1 MIGSI
6 AKEKKEFKSMNLDT
20 MPGKKIINL
29 IFEPGFS
36 SKKETTEISGRG
48 VGMNAVKNEIE
59 KIGGQIKVMSK
70 VDVGTTLEITLPL
83 FR

>member
-1 MIGSI
+1 
-6 AKEKKEFKSMNLDT
+6 MNLDT

-48 VGMNAVKNEIE
+48 VGMNDVKNEIE
-59 KIGGQIKVMSK
+59 KIGGQIKVMNR
-70 VDVGTTLEITLPL
+70 VDVGTTFEINLPL